1 MGTCNFLGGGCSTAG
16 APVAGYKQTLTWDTL
31 IRDSL
36 EHLTAKGNSPAAL
49 EKRLSSPWARQGC
62 AGRTPEMP
70 QRLHGKS
77 HLVPVPM
84 HPRSC
89 KVDNPV
95 SSHRKM
101 KKCYV
106 VTGVLTA
113 ALLGLIL
120 FLGLFFGLP
129 SDSGLTHTYKKAAV
143 ATDAGQ
149 CSIIGRDILQQG
161 GSAVDAAIAAMLC
174 VGLMNAHSMGI
185 GGGFFFTIYSSTG
198 KVEIINAREVA
209 PSRASEDMFGNNTQL
224 SLKGGLSIAVPG
236 EIRGYELAHKRHGK
250 LAWENLFL
258 PSIKLARE
266 GFPIGKGLAAAIK
279 SREESIESNPSLC
292 EVFCKRGKI
301 LHEGDIVKMP
311 KLANTYETIARE
323 GADAFYTGSLAKQ
336 IIDDIHSVGGIVTLD
351 DLRDYNAT
359 VIEDPIAITL
369 GEFTLYTPSAPLSG
383 PVLALIFNILK
394 GYNFSADSIKT
405 VEKKGLTYHRIVEAF
420 RFAYAKRTLLGD
432 PKFVNITEAIRN
444 MTSEFFA
451 DSLRRRITDN
461 TSHPVDYYEPVYYTG
476 DNAGTSHL
484 SIVADDGSA
493 VSATSTINQYFGS
506 DVRSK
511 VSGILFNDEMDDF
524 SSPYIIN
531 GFGIPP
537 SPANFIAPGKQPMS
551 SMCPSILV
559 DKTKKVRMVVGASG
573 GTKITTATA
582 LAIIN
587 SIWFGYDV
595 KKAVEEPR
603 IHDQLF
609 PNITELEQEVE
620 EGIEEELRK
629 RKHNTTRVSGG
640 AVVQAILRTDE
651 GWAAASDS
659 RKGGFP
665 AGY

>member
-1 MGTCNFLGGGCSTAG
+1 
-16 APVAGYKQTLTWDTL
+16 
-31 IRDSL
+31 
-36 EHLTAKGNSPAAL
+36 
-49 EKRLSSPWARQGC
+49 
-62 AGRTPEMP
+62 
-70 QRLHGKS
+70 
-77 HLVPVPM
+77 
-84 HPRSC
+84 
-89 KVDNPV
+89 
-95 SSHRKM
+95 M
-101 KKCYV
+101 KKRYV
-106 VTGVLTA
+106 VAAVLAA
-113 ALLGLIL
+113 ALLGLVL
-120 FLGLFFGLP
+120 FLGLLFGLRP
-129 SDSGLTHTYKKAAV
+129 DSGDTHVYKRAAV

-161 GSAVDAAIAAMLC
+161 GSAVDAAIAALLC

-185 GGGFFFTIYSSTG
+185 GGGLFFTIYSSTG

-209 PSRASEDMFGNNTQL
+209 PKRALEDMFGNNTQL

-250 LAWENLFL
+250 LAWKDLFL

-266 GFPIGKGLAAAIK
+266 GFPVGKGLAAAIK

-292 EVFCKRGKI
+292 EVFCRGGKI
-301 LHEGDIVKMP
+301 LQEGDIIRMP
-311 KLANTYETIARE
+311 KLANTYETIASE

-336 IIDDIHSVGGIVTLD
+336 IIDDIRSVGGIVTLD
-351 DLRDYNAT
+351 DLREYSAT
-359 VIEDPIAITL
+359 VDEDPMQITL

-394 GYNFSADSIKT
+394 GYNFSADSIRT
-405 VEKKGLTYHRIVEAF
+405 VEEKGLTYHRIVEAF

-432 PKFVNITEAIRN
+432 PKFVNITEALRN

-451 DSLRRRITDN
+451 DSLRRKITDN

-506 DVRSK
+506 DVRSN
-511 VSGILFNDEMDDF
+511 VSGIIFNDEMDDF

-559 DKTKKVRMVVGASG
+559 DKMKKVRMVVGASG

-609 PNITELEQEVE
+609 PNITELEQQIE
-620 EGIEEELRK
+620 EGIEEQLKK
-629 RKHNTTRVSGG
+629 RKHDTTRVSTG

>member
-1 MGTCNFLGGGCSTAG
+1 MKKRYV
-16 APVAGYKQTLTWDTL
+16 VAGVL
-31 IRDSL
+31 I
-36 EHLTAKGNSPAAL
+36 
-49 EKRLSSPWARQGC
+49 
-62 AGRTPEMP
+62 
-70 QRLHGKS
+70 
-77 HLVPVPM
+77 V
-84 HPRSC
+84 
-89 KVDNPV
+89 
-95 SSHRKM
+95 
-101 KKCYV
+101 
-106 VTGVLTA
+106 

-120 FLGLFFGLP
+120 FLGLFFGRRAEA
-129 SDSGLTHTYKKAAV
+129 GEMHTYKRAAV

-161 GSAVDAAIAAMLC
+161 GSAVDAAIAALLC

-185 GGGFFFTIYSSTG
+185 GGGLFFTIYSSTG

-209 PSRASEDMFGNNTQL
+209 PKRASEDMFGNNTQL

-250 LAWENLFL
+250 LAWKDLFL

-266 GFPIGKGLAAAIK
+266 GFPVGKGLAAAIK

-292 EVFCKRGKI
+292 EVFCRGGKI
-301 LHEGDIVKMP
+301 LHEGDIIKMP
-311 KLANTYETIARE
+311 KLANTYETIASE

-359 VIEDPIAITL
+359 VIEDPIQVTL
-369 GEFTLYTPSAPLSG
+369 GDFTLYTPSAPLSG

-451 DSLRRRITDN
+451 DSLRRKITDN

-484 SIVADDGSA
+484 SVVADDGSA

-506 DVRSK
+506 DVRSN
-511 VSGILFNDEMDDF
+511 VSGIIFNDEMDDF

-559 DKTKKVRMVVGASG
+559 DKMKKVKMVVGASG

-582 LAIIN
+582 LTIIN

-603 IHDQLF
+603 FHDQLF
-609 PNITELEQEVE
+609 PNITELEQQIE
-620 EGIEEELRK
+620 EGIEEQLKK
-629 RKHNTTRVSGG
+629 RKHDTTWVSGG

>member
-1 MGTCNFLGGGCSTAG
+1 
-16 APVAGYKQTLTWDTL
+16 
-31 IRDSL
+31 
-36 EHLTAKGNSPAAL
+36 
-49 EKRLSSPWARQGC
+49 
-62 AGRTPEMP
+62 
-70 QRLHGKS
+70 
-77 HLVPVPM
+77 
-84 HPRSC
+84 
-89 KVDNPV
+89 
-95 SSHRKM
+95 M
-101 KKCYV
+101 KKRCV
-106 VTGVLTA
+106 VAGVLTA

-120 FLGLFFGLP
+120 FLGLFFGLR
-129 SDSGLTHTYKKAAV
+129 SDSGDAHTYKRAAV

-149 CSIIGRDILQQG
+149 CSIIGRDILQKG
-161 GSAVDAAIAAMLC
+161 GSAVDAAIAALLC

-185 GGGFFFTIYSSTG
+185 GGGLFFTIYSSTG

-209 PSRASEDMFGNNTQL
+209 PKKASEDMFGNNTQL

-250 LAWENLFL
+250 LAWKDLFL

-279 SREESIESNPSLC
+279 SKEESIESNPSLC
-292 EVFCKRGKI
+292 EVFCRGGKI
-301 LHEGDIVKMP
+301 LHEGDIIKMP
-311 KLANTYETIARE
+311 KLANTYETIASE

-336 IIDDIHSVGGIVTLD
+336 IIDDIRSVGGIVTLD

-359 VIEDPIAITL
+359 VIEDPIEITL

-405 VEKKGLTYHRIVEAF
+405 MEEKGLTYHRIVEAF

-451 DSLRRRITDN
+451 DSLRRKITDN

-506 DVRSK
+506 DVRSN
-511 VSGILFNDEMDDF
+511 VSGIIFNDEMDDF

-582 LAIIN
+582 LTIIN

-609 PNITELEQEVE
+609 PNITELEQQIE
-620 EGIEEELRK
+620 EGIEEQLKK
-629 RKHNTTRVSGG
+629 RKHDTTRVSGG

>member
-1 MGTCNFLGGGCSTAG
+1 MLHSSMAGELQPLSCNHASRPGTN
-16 APVAGYKQTLTWDTL
+16 
-31 IRDSL
+31 
-36 EHLTAKGNSPAAL
+36 
-49 EKRLSSPWARQGC
+49 
-62 AGRTPEMP
+62 
-70 QRLHGKS
+70 
-77 HLVPVPM
+77 
-84 HPRSC
+84 
-89 KVDNPV
+89 
-95 SSHRKM
+95 RKM

-113 ALLGLIL
+113 ALLGFIL
-120 FLGLFFGLP
+120 FLCLFFGLP
-129 SDSGLTHTYKKAAV
+129 SDSGYTHTYKKAAV

-185 GGGFFFTIYSSTG
+185 GGGLFFTIYSSTG

-209 PSRASEDMFGNNTQL
+209 PSRASEDMFWNNTQL

-250 LAWENLFL
+250 LAWEKLFL

-301 LHEGDIVKMP
+301 LHEGDIMKMP

-336 IIDDIHSVGGIVTLD
+336 IIDDIRSVGGIVTLE

-506 DVRSK
+506 DVRSN

-524 SSPYIIN
+524 SSPYIVN

-587 SIWFGYDV
+587 SVWFGYDV

-609 PNITELEQEVE
+609 PNITELEQEIE

>member
-1 MGTCNFLGGGCSTAG
+1 
-16 APVAGYKQTLTWDTL
+16 
-31 IRDSL
+31 
-36 EHLTAKGNSPAAL
+36 
-49 EKRLSSPWARQGC
+49 
-62 AGRTPEMP
+62 
-70 QRLHGKS
+70 
-77 HLVPVPM
+77 
-84 HPRSC
+84 
-89 KVDNPV
+89 
-95 SSHRKM
+95 M
-101 KKCYV
+101 KKRYV
-106 VTGVLTA
+106 VAGVLTA

-120 FLGLFFGLP
+120 VLGLFYGLRT
-129 SDSGLTHTYKKAAV
+129 DSGDTHTYKRAAV

-161 GSAVDAAIAAMLC
+161 GSAVDAAIAALLC
-174 VGLMNAHSMGI
+174 IGLMNAHSMGI
-185 GGGFFFTIYSSTG
+185 GGGFFFTIYNSTG
-198 KVEIINAREVA
+198 NVEIINAREVA
-209 PSRASEDMFGNNTQL
+209 PKKASEDMFGNDTQL

-250 LAWENLFL
+250 LAWKDLFL

-279 SREESIESNPSLC
+279 SREEAIESNPSLC
-292 EVFCKRGKI
+292 EVFCSGGKI
-301 LHEGDIVKMP
+301 LQEGDIVKMP
-311 KLANTYETIARE
+311 KLANTYETIASE

-336 IIDDIHSVGGIVTLD
+336 IIDDIHSEVSFSFPGGIITLD
-351 DLRDYNAT
+351 DLQDYNAT
-359 VIEDPIAITL
+359 VIEDPIEVTL

-394 GYNFSADSIKT
+394 GYNFSADSVKT
-405 VEKKGLTYHRIVEAF
+405 IEEKGLTYHRIVEAF

-451 DSLRRRITDN
+451 DSLRRKITDN

-506 DVRSK
+506 DVRSN
-511 VSGILFNDEMDDF
+511 VSGIIFNDEMDDF

-582 LAIIN
+582 LAIMN

-603 IHDQLF
+603 IHNQLF
-609 PNITELEQEVE
+609 PSVTELEQQIE
-620 EGIEEELRK
+620 EGIEEQLKERN
-629 RKHNTTRVSGG
+629 HNTTQTSSG

-659 RKGGFP
+659 RKGGIP

>member
-1 MGTCNFLGGGCSTAG
+1 MSFL
-16 APVAGYKQTLTWDTL
+16 
-31 IRDSL
+31 
-36 EHLTAKGNSPAAL
+36 
-49 EKRLSSPWARQGC
+49 
-62 AGRTPEMP
+62 
-70 QRLHGKS
+70 
-77 HLVPVPM
+77 
-84 HPRSC
+84 
-89 KVDNPV
+89 
-95 SSHRKM
+95 RKM
-101 KKCYV
+101 KTRCLLVTLVTV
-106 VTGVLTA
+106 V
-113 ALLGLIL
+113 LLGLVL
-120 FLGLFFGLP
+120 FLGLFFGLR
-129 SDSGLTHTYKKAAV
+129 SGDAHTYRRAAV
-143 ATDAGQ
+143 ATDAGP
-149 CSIIGRDILQQG
+149 CSVIGRDILKRG
-161 GSAVDAAIAAMLC
+161 GSAVDAAIAALLC

-185 GGGFFFTIYSSTG
+185 GGGLFFTIYSSSG

-209 PSRASEDMFGNNTQL
+209 PKYASEDMFGNNTQL

-236 EIRGYELAHKRHGK
+236 EIRGYELAHNRHGK
-250 LAWENLFL
+250 LPWKELFM
-258 PSIKLARE
+258 PSVRLARE

-279 SREESIESNPSLC
+279 SKEEAIESNPLLC
-292 EVFCKRGKI
+292 EVFCKGGKI
-301 LHEGDIVKMP
+301 LQEGETIKMP
-311 KLANTYETIARE
+311 KLASTYETIATE
-323 GADAFYTGSLAKQ
+323 GADAFYTGSLAEQ
-336 IIDDIHSVGGIVTLD
+336 IIADIQKAGGIVTLE

-359 VIEDPIAITL
+359 VIEDPIEIKL

-394 GYNFSADSIKT
+394 GYNFSAASVKT
-405 VEKKGLTYHRIVEAF
+405 VEEKGLTYHRIVEAF

-451 DSLRRRITDN
+451 DSLRRKITDN

-476 DNAGTSHL
+476 DNAGTSHI

-506 DVRSK
+506 DVRSN
-511 VSGILFNDEMDDF
+511 VSGIIFNDEMDDF

-559 DKTKKVRMVVGASG
+559 DKNKKVKMVVGASG

-582 LAIIN
+582 LTIMN

-609 PNITELEQEVE
+609 PNITELEQQIE
-620 EGIEEELRK
+620 EGVEQQLQQRRHE
-629 RKHNTTRVSGG
+629 TSRVSGG
-640 AVVQAILRTDE
+640 AVVQAILRTE
-651 GWAAASDS
+651 RGWAAASDS

>member
-1 MGTCNFLGGGCSTAG
+1 
-16 APVAGYKQTLTWDTL
+16 
-31 IRDSL
+31 
-36 EHLTAKGNSPAAL
+36 
-49 EKRLSSPWARQGC
+49 
-62 AGRTPEMP
+62 
-70 QRLHGKS
+70 
-77 HLVPVPM
+77 
-84 HPRSC
+84 
-89 KVDNPV
+89 
-95 SSHRKM
+95 M
-101 KKCYV
+101 KKRYV
-106 VTGVLTA
+106 VAGVLTA

-120 FLGLFFGLP
+120 FLGLFFGLR
-129 SDSGLTHTYKKAAV
+129 SDSGDTHTYKRAAV

-161 GSAVDAAIAAMLC
+161 GSAVDAAIAALLC

-185 GGGFFFTIYSSTG
+185 GGGLFFTIYSSTG

-209 PSRASEDMFGNNTQL
+209 PKRASKDMFGNNTQL
-224 SLKGGLSIAVPG
+224 ALKGGLSIAVPG

-250 LAWENLFL
+250 LAWKDLFL

-292 EVFCKRGKI
+292 EVFCRGGKI

-311 KLANTYETIARE
+311 KLANTYETIASE

-336 IIDDIHSVGGIVTLD
+336 IIDDIRSAGGIVTLD

-359 VIEDPIAITL
+359 VIEDPIQVTL

-394 GYNFSADSIKT
+394 GYNFSADSVKT
-405 VEKKGLTYHRIVEAF
+405 MEEKGLTYHRIVEAF
-420 RFAYAKRTLLGD
+420 RFAYAKRTSLGD
-432 PKFVNITEAIRN
+432 PKFVNVTEAIRN
-444 MTSEFFA
+444 MTSTFFA
-451 DSLRRRITDN
+451 DSLRRKITDN

-506 DVRSK
+506 DVRSN
-511 VSGILFNDEMDDF
+511 VSGIIFNDEMDDF
-524 SSPYIIN
+524 SSPSIIN

-559 DKTKKVRMVVGASG
+559 DKTKKVKMVVGASG

-582 LAIIN
+582 LTIMN

-609 PNITELEQEVE
+609 PNITELEQQIE
-620 EGIEEELRK
+620 EGIEEQLKK
-629 RKHNTTRVSGG
+629 RKHDTTRVSGG
-640 AVVQAILRTDE
+640 AVVQAILRTDK

>member
-1 MGTCNFLGGGCSTAG
+1 MKTRCVV
-16 APVAGYKQTLTWDTL
+16 VA
-31 IRDSL
+31 
-36 EHLTAKGNSPAAL
+36 
-49 EKRLSSPWARQGC
+49 
-62 AGRTPEMP
+62 
-70 QRLHGKS
+70 
-77 HLVPVPM
+77 
-84 HPRSC
+84 
-89 KVDNPV
+89 
-95 SSHRKM
+95 
-101 KKCYV
+101 V
-106 VTGVLTA
+106 VTVV
-113 ALLGLIL
+113 LLGLIL
-120 FLGLFFGLP
+120 FLGLFFGLR
-129 SDSGLTHTYKKAAV
+129 SGDTHIYRRAAV
-143 ATDAGQ
+143 ATDAGP
-149 CSIIGRDILQQG
+149 CSIVGRDILKQG
-161 GSAVDAAIAAMLC
+161 GSAVDAAIAALLC

-185 GGGFFFTIYSSTG
+185 GGGLFFTIYSSTG

-209 PSRASEDMFGNNTQL
+209 PKRASENMFGNNTQL

-250 LAWENLFL
+250 LAWKDLFL

-266 GFPIGKGLAAAIK
+266 GFPVGKGLAAAIK
-279 SREESIESNPSLC
+279 SKEEAIESNPLLC
-292 EVFCKRGKI
+292 EVFCKGGKI
-301 LHEGDIVKMP
+301 LQEGETIKFP
-311 KLANTYETIARE
+311 KLANTYETIASE

-336 IIDDIHSVGGIVTLD
+336 IIADIHSAGENQDIWGIVTLE

-359 VIEDPIAITL
+359 VIEDPIQIKL

-394 GYNFSADSIKT
+394 GYNFSAASIKT
-405 VEKKGLTYHRIVEAF
+405 VEEKGLTYHRIVEAF

-432 PKFVNITEAIRN
+432 PRFVNITEAIRN

-451 DSLRRRITDN
+451 DSLRRKITDN
-461 TSHPVDYYEPVYYTG
+461 TSHPVGYYEPVYYTG
-476 DNAGTSHL
+476 DNAGTSHI

-506 DVRSK
+506 DVRSN
-511 VSGILFNDEMDDF
+511 VSGIIFNDEMDDF

-559 DKTKKVRMVVGASG
+559 DKMKKVRMVVGASG

-582 LAIIN
+582 LTIMN

-609 PNITELEQEVE
+609 PNITELEQQIE
-620 EGIEEELRK
+620 EGIEQQLKK
-629 RKHNTTRVSGG
+629 RKHDTTRVSGG
-640 AVVQAILRTDE
+640 AVVQAILRTE
-651 GWAAASDS
+651 RGWAAASDS

>member
-1 MGTCNFLGGGCSTAG
+1 
-16 APVAGYKQTLTWDTL
+16 
-31 IRDSL
+31 
-36 EHLTAKGNSPAAL
+36 
-49 EKRLSSPWARQGC
+49 
-62 AGRTPEMP
+62 
-70 QRLHGKS
+70 
-77 HLVPVPM
+77 
-84 HPRSC
+84 
-89 KVDNPV
+89 
-95 SSHRKM
+95 M
-101 KKCYV
+101 KKCFV
-106 VTGVLTA
+106 VAVVLTA
-113 ALLGLIL
+113 VLLGLIL
-120 FLGLFFGLP
+120 FLGLFFGLR
-129 SDSGLTHTYKKAAV
+129 SDSEGTHTYKRAAV

-161 GSAVDAAIAAMLC
+161 GSAVDAAIAALLC

-185 GGGFFFTIYSSTG
+185 GGGLFFTIYDNTG

-209 PSRASEDMFGNNTQL
+209 PKRASENMFGNDTQL

-250 LAWENLFL
+250 LAWKDLFL
-258 PSIKLARE
+258 PSVKLARE
-266 GFPIGKGLAAAIK
+266 GFPMGKGLAAAIK
-279 SREESIESNPSLC
+279 SREKSIESNPSLC
-292 EVFCKRGKI
+292 EVFCREGKI
-301 LHEGDIVKMP
+301 LHEGDIIKMP
-311 KLANTYETIARE
+311 KLANTYETIANE

-336 IIDDIHSVGGIVTLD
+336 IIADIQSVGGIVSMD

-359 VIEDPIAITL
+359 VIEDPIKVML
-369 GEFTLYTPSAPLSG
+369 GEYTLYTPSAPLSG

-451 DSLRRRITDN
+451 DSLRRKITDN
-461 TSHPVDYYEPVYYTG
+461 TSHPVDYYEPVYYTA
-476 DNAGTSHL
+476 DTAGTSHL
-484 SIVADDGSA
+484 SVVADDGSA

-506 DVRSK
+506 DVRSN
-511 VSGILFNDEMDDF
+511 VSGIIYNDEMDDF

-582 LAIIN
+582 LTIIN

-609 PNITELEQEVE
+609 PNITELEQQIE
-620 EGIEEELRK
+620 EGIEEQLKK
-629 RKHNTTRVSGG
+629 RKHDTTRVSGG
-640 AVVQAILRTDE
+640 AVVQAILRTDD

>member
-1 MGTCNFLGGGCSTAG
+1 
-16 APVAGYKQTLTWDTL
+16 
-31 IRDSL
+31 
-36 EHLTAKGNSPAAL
+36 
-49 EKRLSSPWARQGC
+49 
-62 AGRTPEMP
+62 
-70 QRLHGKS
+70 
-77 HLVPVPM
+77 
-84 HPRSC
+84 
-89 KVDNPV
+89 
-95 SSHRKM
+95 M
-101 KKCYV
+101 KKHCV
-106 VTGVLTA
+106 VVSALSA

-120 FLGLFFGLP
+120 FLGLFFGLRR
-129 SDSGLTHTYKKAAV
+129 DSWDTHIYKKAAV

-161 GSAVDAAIAAMLC
+161 GSAVDAAIAALLC

-185 GGGFFFTIYSSTG
+185 GGGLFLTIYSSTG

-209 PSRASEDMFGNNTQL
+209 PKAASSDMFGNNTESSQ
-224 SLKGGLSIAVPG
+224 KGGLSIAVPG

-250 LAWENLFL
+250 LAWKDLFL

-266 GFPIGKGLAAAIK
+266 GFPIGKGLGAALK
-279 SREESIESNPSLC
+279 SREKSIESNPSLC
-292 EVFCKRGKI
+292 EVFCRGGKI

-311 KLANTYETIARE
+311 KIAHTYETIANE

-336 IIDDIHSVGGIVTLD
+336 IIADIQSVGGIVTME
-351 DLRDYNAT
+351 DLQNYKAT
-359 VIEDPIAITL
+359 VIENPINITL

-394 GYNFSADSIKT
+394 GYNFSVDSIKT
-405 VEKKGLTYHRIVEAF
+405 LEEKGLTYHRIVEAF

-432 PKFVNITEAIRN
+432 PKFTNIEEAIKN
-444 MTSEFFA
+444 MTSEFYA
-451 DSLRRRITDN
+451 DSLRRKITDV
-461 TSHPVDYYEPVYYTG
+461 SHPIDYYEPVYHTAA
-476 DNAGTSHL
+476 DAGTSHL
-484 SIVADDGSA
+484 SVVADDGSA

-506 DVRSK
+506 DIRSN
-511 VSGILFNDEMDDF
+511 VSGIIFNDEMDDF
-524 SSPYIIN
+524 SSPNIIN

-537 SPANFIAPGKQPMS
+537 SPANFIAPGKQPLS

-587 SIWFGYDV
+587 SLWFGYDV

-609 PNITELEQEVE
+609 PSITELEQEIE
-620 EGIEEELRK
+620 EGIEEELKK
-629 RKHNTTRVSGG
+629 RRHNTTWMSGN
-640 AVVQAILRTDE
+640 AVVQAILRTDD

>member
-1 MGTCNFLGGGCSTAG
+1 MPWVGLSLRMADAFVRNMKKRCV
-16 APVAGYKQTLTWDTL
+16 VAGIL
-31 IRDSL
+31 
-36 EHLTAKGNSPAAL
+36 A
-49 EKRLSSPWARQGC
+49 
-62 AGRTPEMP
+62 
-70 QRLHGKS
+70 
-77 HLVPVPM
+77 
-84 HPRSC
+84 
-89 KVDNPV
+89 
-95 SSHRKM
+95 
-101 KKCYV
+101 
-106 VTGVLTA
+106 A

-120 FLGLFFGLP
+120 FLGLFFGLR
-129 SDSGLTHTYKKAAV
+129 SDSGDTHTYKRAAV

-161 GSAVDAAIAAMLC
+161 GSAVDAAIAALLC

-185 GGGFFFTIYSSTG
+185 GGGLFFTIYNSTG

-209 PSRASEDMFGNNTQL
+209 PKKASEDMFGNNTQL

-236 EIRGYELAHKRHGK
+236 EIRGYELAHNRHGK
-250 LAWENLFL
+250 LAWKELFQ
-258 PSIKLARE
+258 PSIKLARD

-279 SREESIESNPSLC
+279 SKQEAIERNPSLC
-292 EVFCKRGKI
+292 EVFCRGGKI
-301 LHEGDIVKMP
+301 LHEGDIIKMP
-311 KLANTYETIARE
+311 KLANTYETIANE
-323 GADAFYTGSLAKQ
+323 GADAFYKGSLARQ
-336 IIDDIHSVGGIVTLD
+336 IIDDIRSVGGIVTLD

-359 VIEDPIAITL
+359 LIEDPIEVTL

-405 VEKKGLTYHRIVEAF
+405 VEEKGLTYHRIVEAF

-451 DSLRRRITDN
+451 DSLRRKITDN

-506 DVRSK
+506 DVRSN
-511 VSGILFNDEMDDF
+511 VSGIIFNDEMDDF
-524 SSPYIIN
+524 SSPHIIN

-582 LAIIN
+582 LTIIN

-609 PNITELEQEVE
+609 PNITQLEQQIE
-620 EGIEEELRK
+620 EGIEEQLKK
-629 RKHNTTRVSGG
+629 RKHDTTRVSGG

>member
-1 MGTCNFLGGGCSTAG
+1 
-16 APVAGYKQTLTWDTL
+16 
-31 IRDSL
+31 
-36 EHLTAKGNSPAAL
+36 
-49 EKRLSSPWARQGC
+49 
-62 AGRTPEMP
+62 
-70 QRLHGKS
+70 
-77 HLVPVPM
+77 
-84 HPRSC
+84 
-89 KVDNPV
+89 
-95 SSHRKM
+95 M
-101 KKCYV
+101 KKRYV
-106 VTGVLTA
+106 VAGVLTA

-120 FLGLFFGLP
+120 FLGLFFGLRP
-129 SDSGLTHTYKKAAV
+129 DSGDTHTYKRAAV

-161 GSAVDAAIAAMLC
+161 GSAVDAAIAALLC

-185 GGGFFFTIYSSTG
+185 GGGLFFTIYSSTG

-209 PSRASEDMFGNNTQL
+209 PKRASEDMFRNNTQL

-250 LAWENLFL
+250 LAWKDLFL
-258 PSIKLARE
+258 PSIALARE

-292 EVFCKRGKI
+292 EVFCRGGKI
-301 LHEGDIVKMP
+301 LHEGDIIKMP
-311 KLANTYETIARE
+311 KLANTYETIASE

-359 VIEDPIAITL
+359 VIEDPIQITL

-405 VEKKGLTYHRIVEAF
+405 MEEKGLTYHRIVEAF

-451 DSLRRRITDN
+451 DSLRRKITDN

-506 DVRSK
+506 DVRSN
-511 VSGILFNDEMDDF
+511 VSGIIFNDEMDDF

-559 DKTKKVRMVVGASG
+559 DKMKKVRMVVGASG

-582 LAIIN
+582 LTIIN

-609 PNITELEQEVE
+609 PNITELEQQIE
-620 EGIEEELRK
+620 EGIEEQLKK
-629 RKHNTTRVSGG
+629 RKHDTTRVSGG

>member
-1 MGTCNFLGGGCSTAG
+1 MF
-16 APVAGYKQTLTWDTL
+16 
-31 IRDSL
+31 
-36 EHLTAKGNSPAAL
+36 E
-49 EKRLSSPWARQGC
+49 
-62 AGRTPEMP
+62 
-70 QRLHGKS
+70 
-77 HLVPVPM
+77 
-84 HPRSC
+84 
-89 KVDNPV
+89 
-95 SSHRKM
+95 RKM

-129 SDSGLTHTYKKAAV
+129 SDSGDTHTYKKAAV

-185 GGGFFFTIYSSTG
+185 GGGLFFTIYSSTG

-209 PSRASEDMFGNNTQL
+209 PSRASEDMFWNNTQL

-301 LHEGDIVKMP
+301 LHEGDIMKMP

-336 IIDDIHSVGGIVTLD
+336 IIDDIRSVGGIVTLE

-461 TSHPVDYYEPVYYTG
+461 TSHPVDYYEPVYYIG

-559 DKTKKVRMVVGASG
+559 DKMKKVRMVVGASG

-587 SIWFGYDV
+587 TIWFGYDV

-609 PNITELEQEVE
+609 PSITELEQEIE

>member
-1 MGTCNFLGGGCSTAG
+1 
-16 APVAGYKQTLTWDTL
+16 
-31 IRDSL
+31 
-36 EHLTAKGNSPAAL
+36 
-49 EKRLSSPWARQGC
+49 
-62 AGRTPEMP
+62 
-70 QRLHGKS
+70 
-77 HLVPVPM
+77 
-84 HPRSC
+84 
-89 KVDNPV
+89 
-95 SSHRKM
+95 M

-106 VTGVLTA
+106 VIGVLTA

-185 GGGFFFTIYSSTG
+185 GGGLFFTIYSSTG

-301 LHEGDIVKMP
+301 LHEGDIMKMP

-369 GEFTLYTPSAPLSG
+369 GEFTLYAPSAPLSG

-484 SIVADDGSA
+484 SVVADDGSA

-506 DVRSK
+506 DVRSE

-609 PNITELEQEVE
+609 PNITELEQEIE

>member
-1 MGTCNFLGGGCSTAG
+1 
-16 APVAGYKQTLTWDTL
+16 
-31 IRDSL
+31 R
-36 EHLTAKGNSPAAL
+36 
-49 EKRLSSPWARQGC
+49 KR
-62 AGRTPEMP
+62 
-70 QRLHGKS
+70 
-77 HLVPVPM
+77 
-84 HPRSC
+84 
-89 KVDNPV
+89 
-95 SSHRKM
+95 
-101 KKCYV
+101 YV
-106 VTGVLTA
+106 VAGVLTA

-120 FLGLFFGLP
+120 FLGLFFGLR
-129 SDSGLTHTYKKAAV
+129 SDTHTYKRAAV

-161 GSAVDAAIAAMLC
+161 GSAVDAAIAALLC

-185 GGGFFFTIYSSTG
+185 GGGAFFTIYSSTG

-209 PSRASEDMFGNNTQL
+209 PKRASVDMFGNNTQL

-250 LAWENLFL
+250 LAWNDLFL

-279 SREESIESNPSLC
+279 SRQESIESNPSLC
-292 EVFCKRGKI
+292 EVFCRGGKI
-301 LHEGDIVKMP
+301 LHEGDIIKMP
-311 KLANTYETIARE
+311 KLANTYETIASE

-359 VIEDPIAITL
+359 VIEDPIQITL

-394 GYNFSADSIKT
+394 GYNFSAESIKT
-405 VEKKGLTYHRIVEAF
+405 MEEKGLTYHRIVEAF

-432 PKFVNITEAIRN
+432 PKFVNITEAIGN

-451 DSLRRRITDN
+451 DSLRRKITDN

-506 DVRSK
+506 DIRSN
-511 VSGILFNDEMDDF
+511 VSGIIFNDEMDDF
-524 SSPYIIN
+524 SSPDIVN

-559 DKTKKVRMVVGASG
+559 DKMKKVRMVVGASG

-582 LAIIN
+582 LTIIN

-609 PNITELEQEVE
+609 PNITQLEQQIA
-620 EGIEEELRK
+620 EGIEEQLKK
-629 RKHNTTRVSGG
+629 RKHNTTRVNSG

>member
-1 MGTCNFLGGGCSTAG
+1 MPGIGL
-16 APVAGYKQTLTWDTL
+16 
-31 IRDSL
+31 SL
-36 EHLTAKGNSPAAL
+36 RMADAFVRN
-49 EKRLSSPWARQGC
+49 
-62 AGRTPEMP
+62 
-70 QRLHGKS
+70 
-77 HLVPVPM
+77 
-84 HPRSC
+84 
-89 KVDNPV
+89 
-95 SSHRKM
+95 M
-101 KKCYV
+101 KKCCV
-106 VTGVLTA
+106 VVGILTA

-120 FLGLFFGLP
+120 FLGLFFGLR
-129 SDSGLTHTYKKAAV
+129 SDSGDTHTYKRAAV

-161 GSAVDAAIAAMLC
+161 GSAVDAAIAALLC

-185 GGGFFFTIYSSTG
+185 GGGLFFTIYSSTG

-209 PSRASEDMFGNNTQL
+209 PKNASEDMFGNNTQL

-250 LAWENLFL
+250 LAWKELFQ

-279 SREESIESNPSLC
+279 SKEEAIESNPSLC
-292 EVFCKRGKI
+292 EVFCRGGKI
-301 LHEGDIVKMP
+301 LHEGDIIKMP
-311 KLANTYETIARE
+311 KLANTYETIANE

-336 IIDDIHSVGGIVTLD
+336 IIDDIRSVGGIVTLD

-359 VIEDPIAITL
+359 VIEDPIEVTL

-405 VEKKGLTYHRIVEAF
+405 MEEKGLTYHRIVEAF

-451 DSLRRRITDN
+451 DSLRRKITDN

-506 DVRSK
+506 DVRSN
-511 VSGILFNDEMDDF
+511 VSGIIFNDEMDDF

-582 LAIIN
+582 LTIIN
-587 SIWFGYDV
+587 SMWFGYDV

-609 PNITELEQEVE
+609 PNITELEQQIE
-620 EGIEEELRK
+620 EGIEEQLKK
-629 RKHNTTRVSGG
+629 RKHDTTRVSGG

>member
-1 MGTCNFLGGGCSTAG
+1 
-16 APVAGYKQTLTWDTL
+16 
-31 IRDSL
+31 
-36 EHLTAKGNSPAAL
+36 
-49 EKRLSSPWARQGC
+49 
-62 AGRTPEMP
+62 
-70 QRLHGKS
+70 
-77 HLVPVPM
+77 
-84 HPRSC
+84 
-89 KVDNPV
+89 
-95 SSHRKM
+95 M

-120 FLGLFFGLP
+120 FLGLFFGLR
-129 SDSGLTHTYKKAAV
+129 SDSGDTHTYKKAAV

-161 GSAVDAAIAAMLC
+161 GSAVDAAIAALLC

-185 GGGFFFTIYSSTG
+185 GGGLFFTIYSSTG

-209 PSRASEDMFGNNTQL
+209 PKRASEDMFGNNTEL

-266 GFPIGKGLAAAIK
+266 GFPVGKGFAAAIK

-292 EVFCKRGKI
+292 EVFCKGGKI

-359 VIEDPIAITL
+359 VIEDPIEITL

-383 PVLALIFNILK
+383 PVLALILNILK

-451 DSLRRRITDN
+451 DSLRKRITDN

-506 DVRSK
+506 DVRSN
-511 VSGILFNDEMDDF
+511 VSGIIFNDEMDDF
-524 SSPYIIN
+524 SSPYITN

-609 PNITELEQEVE
+609 PSITELEQQIE

-629 RKHNTTRVSGG
+629 RKHNTTWVSGG
-640 AVVQAILRTDE
+640 AVVQAILRTEE

>member
-1 MGTCNFLGGGCSTAG
+1 MPCTGLS
-16 APVAGYKQTLTWDTL
+16 L
-31 IRDSL
+31 IMADAS
-36 EHLTAKGNSPAAL
+36 
-49 EKRLSSPWARQGC
+49 
-62 AGRTPEMP
+62 
-70 QRLHGKS
+70 
-77 HLVPVPM
+77 V
-84 HPRSC
+84 
-89 KVDNPV
+89 
-95 SSHRKM
+95 RKM
-101 KKCYV
+101 KKHYV
-106 VTGVLTA
+106 VAGVLTA
-113 ALLGLIL
+113 VLLGLIL
-120 FLGLFFGLP
+120 LLGLIFGLR
-129 SDSGLTHTYKKAAV
+129 SDSGDTHTYKRAAV

-161 GSAVDAAIAAMLC
+161 GSAVDAAIAALLC

-185 GGGFFFTIYSSTG
+185 GGGLFFTIYSSTG

-209 PSRASEDMFGNNTQL
+209 PKRALENMFGNNTQL

-250 LAWENLFL
+250 LAWKDLFL
-258 PSIKLARE
+258 PSIELARK

-292 EVFCKRGKI
+292 EVFCRGGKI
-301 LHEGDIVKMP
+301 LHEGDIIKMP
-311 KLANTYETIARE
+311 KLANTYETIASE

-336 IIDDIHSVGGIVTLD
+336 IIDDIRSVGGIITLD

-359 VIEDPIAITL
+359 VIEDPIQVTL

-394 GYNFSADSIKT
+394 GYNLSADSIKT
-405 VEKKGLTYHRIVEAF
+405 MEGKGLTYHRIVEAF

-432 PKFVNITEAIRN
+432 PKFVNITEVIRN

-451 DSLRRRITDN
+451 DSLRRKITDN

-506 DVRSK
+506 DVRSN
-511 VSGILFNDEMDDF
+511 VSGIIFNDEMDDF
-524 SSPYIIN
+524 SSPYTIN

-537 SPANFIAPGKQPMS
+537 SEANFIAPGKQPMS

-559 DKTKKVRMVVGASG
+559 DKMKKVRMVVGASG

-582 LAIIN
+582 LTIIN

-609 PNITELEQEVE
+609 PNITELEQQIE
-620 EGIEEELRK
+620 EGIEEQLKK
-629 RKHNTTRVSGG
+629 RKHNTTRVSSS

>member
-1 MGTCNFLGGGCSTAG
+1 M
-16 APVAGYKQTLTWDTL
+16 KQ
-31 IRDSL
+31 R
-36 EHLTAKGNSPAAL
+36 
-49 EKRLSSPWARQGC
+49 
-62 AGRTPEMP
+62 
-70 QRLHGKS
+70 
-77 HLVPVPM
+77 
-84 HPRSC
+84 
-89 KVDNPV
+89 
-95 SSHRKM
+95 
-101 KKCYV
+101 YV
-106 VTGVLTA
+106 VVAVLTA
-113 ALLGLIL
+113 ALVGLIL
-120 FLGLFFGLP
+120 FLGLFFGLR
-129 SDSGLTHTYKKAAV
+129 SNSRDAHIYKKAAV

-161 GSAVDAAIAAMLC
+161 GSAVDAAIAALLC

-185 GGGFFFTIYSSTG
+185 GGGLFFTIYSSTG

-209 PSRASEDMFGNNTQL
+209 PKNASEDMFGNNTQL

-250 LAWENLFL
+250 LAWKDLFL

-279 SREESIESNPSLC
+279 SKQQSIESNPSLC
-292 EVFCKRGKI
+292 EVFCRGGKI

-311 KLANTYETIARE
+311 KLANTYETVASE

-336 IIDDIHSVGGIVTLD
+336 IIDDIRSVGGIVTLD

-359 VIEDPIAITL
+359 VIEDPIEITL
-369 GEFTLYTPSAPLSG
+369 GEYTLYTPSAPLSG

-394 GYNFSADSIKT
+394 GYNFSANSIKT
-405 VEKKGLTYHRIVEAF
+405 MEEKGLTYHRIVEAF

-451 DSLRRRITDN
+451 DSLRRKITDN
-461 TSHPVDYYEPVYYTG
+461 TSHPVDYYDPVYYTG

-506 DVRSK
+506 DVRSN
-511 VSGILFNDEMDDF
+511 VSGIIFNDEMDDF

-537 SPANFIAPGKQPMS
+537 SPANFIVPGKQPMS

-559 DKTKKVRMVVGASG
+559 DKTKKVKMVVGASG

-582 LAIIN
+582 LTIMN

-609 PNITELEQEVE
+609 PNITELEQQIE
-620 EGIEEELRK
+620 EGIEEQLQK

>member
-1 MGTCNFLGGGCSTAG
+1 MPWIGL
-16 APVAGYKQTLTWDTL
+16 
-31 IRDSL
+31 SL
-36 EHLTAKGNSPAAL
+36 RMADAS
-49 EKRLSSPWARQGC
+49 
-62 AGRTPEMP
+62 
-70 QRLHGKS
+70 
-77 HLVPVPM
+77 V
-84 HPRSC
+84 
-89 KVDNPV
+89 
-95 SSHRKM
+95 RKM
-101 KKCYV
+101 KKRYV
-106 VTGVLTA
+106 VAGVLTA

-120 FLGLFFGLP
+120 FLGLFFGLR
-129 SDSGLTHTYKKAAV
+129 SDSGDTHTYKRAAV

-161 GSAVDAAIAAMLC
+161 GSAVDAAIAALLC

-185 GGGFFFTIYSSTG
+185 GGGLFFTIYSSTG

-209 PSRASEDMFGNNTQL
+209 PKSASEDMFGNNTQL
-224 SLKGGLSIAVPG
+224 SLKGGRSIAVPG

-250 LAWENLFL
+250 LAWKDLFL

-266 GFPIGKGLAAAIK
+266 GFPVGKGLAAAIK
-279 SREESIESNPSLC
+279 SREESVESNPLLC
-292 EVFCKRGKI
+292 EVFCRGGKI
-301 LHEGDIVKMP
+301 LREGDIIKMP
-311 KLANTYETIARE
+311 KLAKTYETIANE

-336 IIDDIHSVGGIVTLD
+336 IIDDIRSVGGIVTLD
-351 DLRDYNAT
+351 DLRDYSAT
-359 VIEDPIAITL
+359 VIEDPIQVRL

-394 GYNFSADSIKT
+394 GYNFSADSIKSI
-405 VEKKGLTYHRIVEAF
+405 EEKGLTYHRIVEAF

-451 DSLRRRITDN
+451 DSLRRKITDN

-506 DVRSK
+506 DVRSN
-511 VSGILFNDEMDDF
+511 VSGIIFNDEMDDF

-582 LAIIN
+582 LTIIN

-609 PNITELEQEVE
+609 PNITELEQQIE
-620 EGIEEELRK
+620 EGIEEQLKK
-629 RKHNTTRVSGG
+629 RKHDTTRVSGG

>member
-1 MGTCNFLGGGCSTAG
+1 MF
-16 APVAGYKQTLTWDTL
+16 
-31 IRDSL
+31 
-36 EHLTAKGNSPAAL
+36 E
-49 EKRLSSPWARQGC
+49 
-62 AGRTPEMP
+62 
-70 QRLHGKS
+70 
-77 HLVPVPM
+77 
-84 HPRSC
+84 
-89 KVDNPV
+89 
-95 SSHRKM
+95 RKM

-129 SDSGLTHTYKKAAV
+129 SDSGDTHTYKKAAV

-185 GGGFFFTIYSSTG
+185 GGGLFFTIYSSTG

-209 PSRASEDMFGNNTQL
+209 PSRASEDMFWNNTQL

-301 LHEGDIVKMP
+301 LHEGDIMKMP

-336 IIDDIHSVGGIVTLD
+336 IIDDIHSVGGIVTLE

-511 VSGILFNDEMDDF
+511 VSGIIFNDEMDDF

-609 PNITELEQEVE
+609 PSITELEQEIE

>member
-1 MGTCNFLGGGCSTAG
+1 
-16 APVAGYKQTLTWDTL
+16 
-31 IRDSL
+31 
-36 EHLTAKGNSPAAL
+36 
-49 EKRLSSPWARQGC
+49 
-62 AGRTPEMP
+62 
-70 QRLHGKS
+70 
-77 HLVPVPM
+77 
-84 HPRSC
+84 
-89 KVDNPV
+89 
-95 SSHRKM
+95 M
-101 KKCYV
+101 KKRCV
-106 VTGVLTA
+106 VAGVLTA
-113 ALLGLIL
+113 VLLGLIL
-120 FLGLFFGLP
+120 FLGLFFGLR
-129 SDSGLTHTYKKAAV
+129 SDSGDTHTYKRAAV

-149 CSIIGRDILQQG
+149 CSIIGRDILQKG
-161 GSAVDAAIAAMLC
+161 GSAVDAAIAALLC

-185 GGGFFFTIYSSTG
+185 GGGLFFTIYSSTG

-209 PSRASEDMFGNNTQL
+209 PKKASEDMFGNNTQL

-250 LAWENLFL
+250 LAWKDLFL

-292 EVFCKRGKI
+292 EVFCRGGKI
-301 LHEGDIVKMP
+301 LHEGDIIKMP
-311 KLANTYETIARE
+311 KLANTYETIASE

-336 IIDDIHSVGGIVTLD
+336 IIDDIRSVGGIVTLD

-359 VIEDPIAITL
+359 VIEDPIEITL

-405 VEKKGLTYHRIVEAF
+405 MEEKGLTYHRIVEAF

-451 DSLRRRITDN
+451 DSLRRKITDN

-506 DVRSK
+506 DVRSN
-511 VSGILFNDEMDDF
+511 VSGIIFNDEMDDF

-559 DKTKKVRMVVGASG
+559 DKAKKVRMVVGASG

-582 LAIIN
+582 LTIIN

-609 PNITELEQEVE
+609 PNITELEQQIE
-620 EGIEEELRK
+620 EGIEEQLKK
-629 RKHNTTRVSGG
+629 RKHDTTRVSGG

>member
-1 MGTCNFLGGGCSTAG
+1 
-16 APVAGYKQTLTWDTL
+16 
-31 IRDSL
+31 
-36 EHLTAKGNSPAAL
+36 
-49 EKRLSSPWARQGC
+49 
-62 AGRTPEMP
+62 
-70 QRLHGKS
+70 
-77 HLVPVPM
+77 
-84 HPRSC
+84 
-89 KVDNPV
+89 
-95 SSHRKM
+95 M
-101 KKCYV
+101 KKRYV
-106 VTGVLTA
+106 VAGVLTA
-113 ALLGLIL
+113 ALLGLVL
-120 FLGLFFGLP
+120 FLGLFFGLR
-129 SDSGLTHTYKKAAV
+129 SDVGDTHTYKRAAV

-161 GSAVDAAIAAMLC
+161 GSAVDAAIAALLC

-185 GGGFFFTIYSSTG
+185 GGGLFFTIYSSTG

-209 PSRASEDMFGNNTQL
+209 PKRASEDMFGNNTQL

-250 LAWENLFL
+250 LAWKDLFL

-279 SREESIESNPSLC
+279 SRQESIERNPSLC
-292 EVFCKRGKI
+292 EVFCRGGKI
-301 LHEGDIVKMP
+301 LHEGDIIKMP
-311 KLANTYETIARE
+311 KLANTYETIASE

-336 IIDDIHSVGGIVTLD
+336 IIDDIHISFSFPGGIVTLD

-359 VIEDPIAITL
+359 VIEDPIQITL

-394 GYNFSADSIKT
+394 GYNFSANSIKT
-405 VEKKGLTYHRIVEAF
+405 VEEKGLTYHRIVEAF

-444 MTSEFFA
+444 MTSGFFA
-451 DSLRRRITDN
+451 DGLRKKITDN

-506 DVRSK
+506 DVRSN
-511 VSGILFNDEMDDF
+511 VSGIIFNDEMDDF
-524 SSPYIIN
+524 SSPYMIN

-582 LAIIN
+582 LTIIN

-609 PNITELEQEVE
+609 PNITELEQQIE
-620 EGIEEELRK
+620 EGIEEQLKK
-629 RKHNTTRVSGG
+629 RKHDTTRVSGG
-640 AVVQAILRTDE
+640 AVVQAILRTEE